1 MFNFSDNGSTI
12 FKAAVPL
19 LMDFHR
25 VVVFHHFR
33 ISRFQVYC
41 LMTNEV
47 LLVGSTPPFPLLNFT
62 RTVVEEE
69 RGKVGEVR
77 GGVP

>member
-12 FKAAVPL
+12 FKAAVPF

-47 LLVGSTPPFPLLNFT
+47 LLVGSTTPFPLLNFT
-62 RTVVEEE
+62 GTVVEEE